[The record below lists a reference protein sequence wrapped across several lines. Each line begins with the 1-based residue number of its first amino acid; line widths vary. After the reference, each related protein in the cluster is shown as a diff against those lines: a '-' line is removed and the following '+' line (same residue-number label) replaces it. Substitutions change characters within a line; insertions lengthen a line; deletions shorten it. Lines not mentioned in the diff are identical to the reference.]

1 MEDIKNLSDYR
12 IHLKDRI
19 LETAMEAFARMGV
32 RAVKMDDIANQ
43 LGISKRTLYEIYD
56 NKEKLLFE
64 GVKTFKDKK
73 MKEVDKI
80 SSESGNVIEIIIK
93 LYRIRMEE
101 DRQMHPSFFMDL
113 LKYPKIKQFFED
125 ERKTDRKRFLKFMKR
140 GTDEGYFLSTANYD
154 LVCDIHECLSR
165 SFVSNQIFSG
175 YTIEQ
180 VFRNLLFVVLRG
192 FCTQKGVE
200 MLDSFLDD
208 VHK

>member
-1 MEDIKNLSDYR
+1 
-12 IHLKDRI
+12 
-19 LETAMEAFARMGV
+19 
-32 RAVKMDDIANQ
+32 MDDIANQ

-80 SSESGNVIEIIIK
+80 SSESCNVIEIIIK

-101 DRQMHPSFFMDL
+101 DRQMHPSFFSDL

-140 GTDEGYFLSTANYD
+140 
-154 LVCDIHECLSR
+154 
-165 SFVSNQIFSG
+165 
-175 YTIEQ
+175 
-180 VFRNLLFVVLRG
+180 
-192 FCTQKGVE
+192 
-200 MLDSFLDD
+200 
-208 VHK
+208 